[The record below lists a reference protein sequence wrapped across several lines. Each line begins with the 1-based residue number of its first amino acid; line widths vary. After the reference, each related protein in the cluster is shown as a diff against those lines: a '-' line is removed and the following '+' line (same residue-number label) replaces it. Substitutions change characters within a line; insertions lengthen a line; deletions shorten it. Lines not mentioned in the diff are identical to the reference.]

1 MEFWEATFFR
11 FNHFNPTVSDESCRE
26 LWLRSWIFTG
36 RSHLSWCMGSGHI
49 LIYLCNIFPDKGSTT
64 YKKQSHC
71 RKLRGEQRDHKNDN
85 AFFSNIWQQ
94 QQLANAP
101 KARTTI
107 FCIFWPWTCWCSR
120 YHAVIYK
127 MIHTRVINKC
137 ISSWELPWIER
148 KEMDS
153 WNPAPPGKNNINHC
167 KISAIVTIY
176 SRQLGLEPY
185 PSIAMLRWLSHHKYI
200 YIHRMIHLS
209 SSTQIIP
216 KNPTRPQDLCSTRHA
231 IAYIPP
237 NKKGFCLGW
246 ESVLVF
252 RIMDRWMSLGLCP
265 MPGTQTL

>member
-1 MEFWEATFFR
+1 MTVTHLYHSNLEMINFKTTLFFFFCVMFKFHIEFWEATFFR

-127 MIHTRVINKC
+127 WSTHALLTNASVVGSC
-137 ISSWELPWIER
+137 
-148 KEMDS
+148 
-153 WNPAPPGKNNINHC
+153 
-167 KISAIVTIY
+167 
-176 SRQLGLEPY
+176 LGLNGKKWIPEILHHLAKTTLTTAKFQPLSL
-185 PSIAMLRWLSHHKYI
+185 SIVGNS
-200 YIHRMIHLS
+200 
-209 SSTQIIP
+209 
-216 KNPTRPQDLCSTRHA
+216 
-231 IAYIPP
+231 
-237 NKKGFCLGW
+237 G
-246 ESVLVF
+246 
-252 RIMDRWMSLGLCP
+252 
-265 MPGTQTL
+265 